1 MDNLLQNQDEMQDE
15 ELYALLDKAL
25 GAERLCVSE
34 ALIQKTL
41 KRVAEED
48 NSKVI
53 SFEKAAKRKLP
64 AVKYVSVAAA
74 ALFVVVLG
82 VGVLRGGVTDGDSV
96 QMEAVYDNAAGRK
109 GLLMADVTESAG
121 LSVADSADG
130 TAQYHYYSTNGA
142 EDMSNVAED
151 MSDNA
156 EVAPEGEAVVQGDRG
171 RPQATDKN
179 ENVLAGT
186 ATVVSAELAEA
197 LTAVGAKPGEAEYWE
212 FVQKDTT
219 WEKELF
225 RELAAAMDVFGE
237 TLPENGTYSYSLECA
252 NGSGKT
258 IYCEYPLDGIVR
270 IETSKGVLW
279 GLLGEKARFYT
290 E

>member
-1 MDNLLQNQDEMQDE
+1 MDNLLQNRDEMQDE

-25 GAERLCVSE
+25 DTERLCVSE
-34 ALIQKTL
+34 DLIQKTL
-41 KRVAEED
+41 RRVAEED

-64 AVKYVSVAAA
+64 AVKYISVAAA

-82 VGVLRGGVTDGDSV
+82 VGVLRGGVTAGDSV
-96 QMEAVYDNAAGRK
+96 QMEAVYDNGAGNK
-109 GLLMADVTESAG
+109 GLMTADKTESAG

-130 TAQYHYYSTNGA
+130 VTQFYYSTNGA
-142 EDMSNVAED
+142 EDMSDAV
-151 MSDNA
+151 
-156 EVAPEGEAVVQGDRG
+156 EVAPEGDAVVQEDRG
-171 RPQATDKN
+171 RPQATAKN
-179 ENVLAGT
+179 ENVLEGT
-186 ATVVSAELAEA
+186 VTILSAELAEA
-197 LTAVGAKPGEAEYWE
+197 LTAVGAEPGDAEYWE
-212 FVQKDTT
+212 FVQRDTT

-237 TLPENGTYSYSLECA
+237 TLPESGAYSYSLECA
-252 NGSGKT
+252 NGNGKT
-258 IYCEYPLDGIVR
+258 IYCAYPLDGIVR

-279 GLLGEKARFYT
+279 GLLGDTARFYT

>member
-1 MDNLLQNQDEMQDE
+1 MDNLLQNRDEMQDE

-25 GAERLCVSE
+25 DAERLCVSE
-34 ALIQKTL
+34 DLIQKTL
-41 KRVAEED
+41 RRVAEED

-64 AVKYVSVAAA
+64 AVKYISVAAA

-96 QMEAVYDNAAGRK
+96 QMEAVYDNVAGKK
-109 GLLMADVTESAG
+109 GLMTADKTESAG

-130 TAQYHYYSTNGA
+130 VTQFYYSTNGA
-142 EDMSNVAED
+142 EDMSDAV
-151 MSDNA
+151 
-156 EVAPEGEAVVQGDRG
+156 EVAPEGDAVVQEDRG
-171 RPQATDKN
+171 RPQATAKN
-179 ENVLAGT
+179 ENVLEGT
-186 ATVVSAELAEA
+186 VTILSAELAEA
-197 LTAVGAKPGEAEYWE
+197 LTAVGAEPGEAEYWE
-212 FVQKDTT
+212 FVQRDTT

-237 TLPENGTYSYSLECA
+237 TLPESGACSYSLECA
-252 NGSGKT
+252 NGNGKT
-258 IYCEYPLDGIVR
+258 IYCAYPLDGIVR

-279 GLLGEKARFYT
+279 GLLGDTARFYT

>member
-82 VGVLRGGVTDGDSV
+82 VGVLRGGVTAGDSV
-96 QMEAVYDNAAGRK
+96 QMEAVYDNVAGRK
-109 GLLMADVTESAG
+109 GLLTADVTESAG
-121 LSVADSADG
+121 LSVADSAD
-130 TAQYHYYSTNGA
+130 
-142 EDMSNVAED
+142 
-151 MSDNA
+151 
-156 EVAPEGEAVVQGDRG
+156 
-171 RPQATDKN
+171 
-179 ENVLAGT
+179 
-186 ATVVSAELAEA
+186 
-197 LTAVGAKPGEAEYWE
+197 
-212 FVQKDTT
+212 
-219 WEKELF
+219 
-225 RELAAAMDVFGE
+225 
-237 TLPENGTYSYSLECA
+237 
-252 NGSGKT
+252 
-258 IYCEYPLDGIVR
+258 
-270 IETSKGVLW
+270 
-279 GLLGEKARFYT
+279 
-290 E
+290 

>member
-1 MDNLLQNQDEMQDE
+1 MDNLLQNRDEMQDE

-25 GAERLCVSE
+25 DTERLCVSE
-34 ALIQKTL
+34 DLIQKTL
-41 KRVAEED
+41 RRVAEED

-64 AVKYVSVAAA
+64 AVKYISVAAA

-82 VGVLRGGVTDGDSV
+82 VGVLRGGVTAGDSV
-96 QMEAVYDNAAGRK
+96 QMEAVYDNGAGNK
-109 GLLMADVTESAG
+109 GLMTADKTESAG

-130 TAQYHYYSTNGA
+130 VTQFYYSTNGA
-142 EDMSNVAED
+142 EDI
-151 MSDNA
+151 SDA
-156 EVAPEGEAVVQGDRG
+156 VEVAPEGDAVVQEDRG
-171 RPQATDKN
+171 RPQATAKN
-179 ENVLAGT
+179 ENVLEGT
-186 ATVVSAELAEA
+186 VTILSAELAEA
-197 LTAVGAKPGEAEYWE
+197 LTAIGAEPGEAEYWE
-212 FVQKDTT
+212 FVQRDTT

-237 TLPENGTYSYSLECA
+237 TLPESGAYSYSLECA
-252 NGSGKT
+252 NGNGKT
-258 IYCEYPLDGIVR
+258 IYCAYPLDGIVR

-279 GLLGEKARFYT
+279 GLLGDTARFYT